1 METDKLH
8 TIWKK
13 IDSEIHLKPI
23 SELNKSLAA
32 KTRKTMN
39 NFLFFLGVD
48 IIVCTGVIIFL
59 TITALNRLDD
69 IIYLANNSALC
80 LITLT
85 SLIVSVWSYYKL
97 QNNKLNLS
105 LKDWLGE
112 RIELLSQWLLGKS
125 SKIYIFLLPVLLVM
139 MNLSIHVYY
148 EYKPFIEV
156 LKDRESLPG
165 LTVGFL
171 VGLIVSIYAVKKI
184 RRHQLLNLKFLKE
197 LYDQLSDE
205 NK

>member
-8 TIWKK
+8 SVWKN
-13 IDSEIHLKPI
+13 INSEINMKPI

-39 NFLFFLGVD
+39 NFLFFLAVD
-48 IIVCTGVIIFL
+48 IIVCTGVIVFL
-59 TITALNRLDD
+59 VITALNRRDD
-69 IIYLANNSALC
+69 ILYLTNNSAIG
-80 LITLT
+80 LITLI
-85 SLIVSVWSYYKL
+85 SLIVSAGSYYKL
-97 QNNKLNLS
+97 QNNKLNLP

-112 RIELLSQWLLGKS
+112 RIGLLSRWLTGKS
-125 SKIYIFLLPVLLVM
+125 SKIYVALIPLLIVM
-139 MNLSIHVYY
+139 INLSIHVYY

-156 LKDRESLPG
+156 LKNPDSL
-165 LTVGFL
+165 T
-171 VGLIVSIYAVKKI
+171 GLIVGYLVGVIVSIFVVVKI
-184 RRHQLLNLKFLKE
+184 RRYQLLNLKFLKE